1 MIQIYLSKNNFD
13 AQKVQRFL
21 KERKIPF
28 QLMDLKKHKLGERE
42 LDIFIRAAG
51 SVKKLVDRTDKK
63 VLSHPVAH
71 FDTESLIKE
80 GLLQNPGFLVCPITR
95 NGQKA
100 MIGFDKDVLEAMVS
114 E

>member
-13 AQKVQRFL
+13 AQKIQRYL

-28 QLMDLKKHKLGERE
+28 QVMDLNKHKLGERE
-42 LDIFIRAAG
+42 LDVFIRAAG

-80 GLLQNPGFLVCPITR
+80 ALLQKPTFLISPITR

-100 MIGFDKDVLEAMVS
+100 MIGFDKDVLEALVQA
-114 E
+114 